1 MLFFCQATPAGYT
14 PDLDLWAFFNKKNTL
29 KKLTCLLAIL
39 ELSAYS
45 DRLASEWLLVSEQ
58 KMLGSLNT
66 VDKLMHVDGQSAVAA
81 IVFSS

>member
-1 MLFFCQATPAGYT
+1 MAT
-14 PDLDLWAFFNKKNTL
+14 
-29 KKLTCLLAIL
+29 C
-39 ELSAYS
+39 ELSTYS
-45 DRLASEWLLVSEQ
+45 DLLASEWLLVSEQ